1 MSYRGSYSG
10 TFCMLLF
17 QMFFGNI
24 CFNDTG
30 STFHTQTADIQAQVV
45 IFRLSPNL
53 IGVIL
58 VEFLPVVIGVRKQ
71 TFRLPFGNILPIFQV
86 LNTDIAI
93 CGEKNT
99 DAVRSILES
108 VIAAASDD
116 NAILLANQISRCSR
130 LRENRGYSPTPF
142 NCPLVS
148 PRIILL

>member
-1 MSYRGSYSG
+1 MSYCGSYNG

-17 QMFFGNI
+17 QMFFCNI

-30 STFHTQTADIQAQVV
+30 SAFHTQAADIQAQVV

-71 TFRLPFGNILPIFQV
+71 TFRLPLGNIIPIFQV
-86 LNTDIAI
+86 LNTDIVI
-93 CGEKNT
+93 CGEKDA

-108 VIAAASDD
+108 VIAAASND
-116 NAILLANQISRCSR
+116 NAILLANQSLQRM
-130 LRENRGYSPTPF
+130 NR
-142 NCPLVS
+142 NL
-148 PRIILL
+148 